1 MKILID
7 MNLSPRWRGT
17 LEKSGFEAVHW
28 SDIGDPA
35 AFDSVIMAYAATHDF
50 VVLTSD
56 LDFSAILAATG
67 GRSPSVVQIR
77 SGNLDPDNI
86 ADRILSALAQS
97 AEALREGA
105 LVTIDADRARLRLL
119 PLHPSS
125 S

>member
-1 MKILID
+1 VKILID

-17 LEKSGFEAVHW
+17 LEKSGFEVVHW

-97 AEALREGA
+97 AEALRDGA

>member
-17 LEKSGFEAVHW
+17 LEKSGFEEVHW

-86 ADRILSALAQS
+86 ADQILSALAQS
-97 AEALREGA
+97 ADALREGA